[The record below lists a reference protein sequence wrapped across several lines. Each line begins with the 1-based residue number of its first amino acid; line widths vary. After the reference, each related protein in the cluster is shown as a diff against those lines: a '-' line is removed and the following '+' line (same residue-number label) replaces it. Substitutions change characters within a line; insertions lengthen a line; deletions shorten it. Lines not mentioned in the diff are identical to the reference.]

1 MGENADQN
9 NSKYGLFSC
18 SDTWEYG
25 ILSFRRPLS
34 WTKYGKI
41 RALAYISISGRLFP
55 SLVLTRLL
63 SGLNLVF
70 QCFLISFYLNVY
82 FILHKSF
89 IGKIAVPRLFYFHI
103 ISLLA
108 QPDTS
113 KEVWFNFIFIFNRV
127 SISPLFHSFLEFC
140 SIAVPFDF

>member
-1 MGENADQN
+1 MGFYRLEDPC
-9 NSKYGLFSC
+9 YGLN
-18 SDTWEYG
+18 TE
-25 ILSFRRPLS
+25 
-34 WTKYGKI
+34 KI

-108 QPDTS
+108 QPGIHQKRFGSILFLFSTD
-113 KEVWFNFIFIFNRV
+113 FQYHLCFI
-127 SISPLFHSFLEFC
+127 LFWNSAALPYSFD
-140 SIAVPFDF
+140 I